1 MRSTEIPTSKAKLKL
16 LNAAETQVAQR
27 GFDAVSVRDITQKAK
42 ANVAAVNYHFGSRE
56 GMMGLLMA
64 RRMSP
69 IHEAQ
74 LKNLNLSEKKRGSK
88 PVPLEELLDA
98 WLRPLFVHGAAD
110 GSGDDYLPLSVA
122 RILALPVDS
131 LPEPLQQSGLELWQ
145 RYLRAFGKCLK
156 EVPAD
161 EIAWRLHLLNG
172 AATQALSGTDAVGSW
187 IGKVNAKPDGD
198 LALSQ
203 LLRLAAPMMRE
214 SGVMKNDVEK
224 PKAPQSTFDF

>member
-16 LNAAETQVAQR
+16 LNAAEVQVAQR

-69 IHEAQ
+69 IHESQ
-74 LKNLNLSEKKRGSK
+74 LKNLTLLEKKRGSK
-88 PVPLEELLDA
+88 AVPLEELLDA

-110 GSGDDYLPLSVA
+110 GSSDDFLPLSIA
-122 RILALPVDS
+122 RILSLPVEA

-156 EVPAD
+156 DIATE

-172 AATQALSGTDAVGSW
+172 AAVQALSGTSAVDSW
-187 IGKVNAKPDGD
+187 IGKVNAKPDGEQS
-198 LALSQ
+198 LAN
-203 LLRLAAPMMRE
+203 LLRLAAPVMRE
-214 SGVMKNDVEK
+214 NGVHQDMEEK
-224 PKAPQSTFDF
+224 PKAPQGTFDF